1 MAQNI
6 VAIEKQKKSMS
17 YLHVIAQ
24 RLLDLMASKADPNQ
38 KSPTHYT
45 SLRWLVAFGDAFFDG
60 NMEWL
65 KRHEPFFSTS
75 SWSTPRVCYVCLDVM
90 YAGCKCRLTTEFN
103 LDYLFP
109 CSIDTIS
116 NELHLMNL

>member
-6 VAIEKQKKSMS
+6 VAIEKEKKYNS
-17 YLHVIAQ
+17 YLQIIAT

-65 KRHEPFFSTS
+65 KRHDPVFGAGSYGHISRLVPEHLF
-75 SWSTPRVCYVCLDVM
+75 VM
-90 YAGCKCRLTTEFN
+90 YKQFEAMKDGGWKTMPQFAG
-103 LDYLFP
+103 Y
-109 CSIDTIS
+109 
-116 NELHLMNL
+116 HLWT